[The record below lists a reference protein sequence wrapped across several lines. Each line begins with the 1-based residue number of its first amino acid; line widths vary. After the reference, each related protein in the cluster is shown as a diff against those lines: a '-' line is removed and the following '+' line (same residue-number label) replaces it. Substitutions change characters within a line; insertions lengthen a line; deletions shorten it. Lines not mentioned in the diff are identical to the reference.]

1 MESLAKGISNIR
13 FVGYQDPL
21 SYQLESSIF
30 CLTSS
35 YEGWGMVLTE
45 AMQCGAVPVA
55 FNSFASVTDIIDD
68 GRNGV
73 LIKPFS
79 IKQYEK
85 ALRQLMDNPDLL
97 NRMSKYAQQDIKRYS
112 VENVVDQ
119 WEALFKECRIL
130 K

>member
-1 MESLAKGISNIR
+1 
-13 FVGYQDPL
+13 
-21 SYQLESSIF
+21 
-30 CLTSS
+30 
-35 YEGWGMVLTE
+35 MVLTE

-97 NRMSKYAQQDIKRYS
+97 NQMSKYAQQDIKQYS

-119 WEALFKECRIL
+119 WEALFKECMI